1 MLILKNISA
10 TFNSKKILN
19 NISLQVAHGEIAM
32 LLGASGVGKSTLL
45 RILNN
50 LTTFDTGG
58 SILLDNKQLDLKKV
72 NIEHTVG
79 IVFQHFNLF
88 EHLTVERNI
97 TIVLEKILKKSENE
111 AKNIAIQLLE
121 HYGLKELAHNYSAQ
135 LSGGQKQRLA
145 IARTIALKP
154 QIICFDEPTSALDP
168 MLTCSVARNI
178 QELARQN
185 YIILVASHDT
195 LLLENLLCSINLMQ
209 NGTIV
214 QSVNSTDF
222 WNNREKYP
230 LINAFIKGKKD
241 DVEETK

>member
-1 MLILKNISA
+1 MLTLKNISA
-10 TFNSKKILN
+10 TLNNKKILK
-19 NISLQVAHGEIAM
+19 NISLQVAKGEISM

-58 SILLDNKQLDLKKV
+58 SILLDNKSLDLKKV
-72 NIEHTVG
+72 NIEHGVG

-88 EHLTVERNI
+88 DHLTVEKNI
-97 TIVLEKILKKSENE
+97 TIVLEKVLNKSKKE
-111 AKNIAIQLLE
+111 AINMATKLLN
-121 HYGLKELAHNYSAQ
+121 HYGLKELAKNYPSK

-145 IARTIALKP
+145 IARTIALNP

-178 QELARQN
+178 QELASQN
-185 YIILVASHDT
+185 YIVLVASHDT
-195 LLLENLLCSINLMQ
+195 LLLENLNCTINLMQ

-214 QSVNSTDF
+214 QSIDSPVF
-222 WNNREKYP
+222 WNNREKYSQ
-230 LINAFIKGKKD
+230 INAFIKGQKNNP
-241 DVEETK
+241 EE